1 MDVIQRKEW
10 NANHKKLTEIILK
23 SEEHSQAIQ
32 LFLSQHALLH
42 SSSVGNS
49 GNPTLEDEVL
59 IDLEEKLYRE
69 YPVANRDTKNSIVWH
84 LWHIAR
90 IEDMTMNILIANDE
104 QVSVKGNWTEKM
116 NIGFCH
122 SGNDM
127 SDEEITELS
136 KSIDFDSLIAYRQAV
151 GRRTRDIIS
160 LLDPGQFNEKVNK
173 NRINRLFDENA
184 VTQES
189 AWLADYWSKKTIA
202 GLILMPATR
211 HNYLHLNKCIR
222 IKEKIQKRMKKS
234 KGY

>member
-1 MDVIQRKEW
+1 
-10 NANHKKLTEIILK
+10 
-23 SEEHSQAIQ
+23 
-32 LFLSQHALLH
+32 
-42 SSSVGNS
+42 
-49 GNPTLEDEVL
+49 
-59 IDLEEKLYRE
+59 
-69 YPVANRDTKNSIVWH
+69 
-84 LWHIAR
+84 
-90 IEDMTMNILIANDE
+90 
-104 QVSVKGNWTEKM
+104 M

-127 SDEEITELS
+127 SDEEIAELS

-160 LLDPGQFNEKVNK
+160 LLDPNQFNEKVNK

>member
-84 LWHIAR
+84 LWHITR

-104 QVSVKGNWTEKM
+104 QVSVIGNWTEK
-116 NIGFCH
+116 NEHRI
-122 SGNDM
+122 
-127 SDEEITELS
+127 LS
-136 KSIDFDSLIAYRQAV
+136 LWK
-151 GRRTRDIIS
+151 
-160 LLDPGQFNEKVNK
+160 
-173 NRINRLFDENA
+173 
-184 VTQES
+184 
-189 AWLADYWSKKTIA
+189 
-202 GLILMPATR
+202 
-211 HNYLHLNKCIR
+211 
-222 IKEKIQKRMKKS
+222 
-234 KGY
+234 